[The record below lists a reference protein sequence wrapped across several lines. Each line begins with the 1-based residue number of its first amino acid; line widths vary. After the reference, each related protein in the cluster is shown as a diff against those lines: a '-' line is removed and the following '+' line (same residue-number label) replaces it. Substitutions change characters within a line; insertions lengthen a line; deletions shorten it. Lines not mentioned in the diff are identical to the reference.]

1 MKTLCI
7 IPARGGSKR
16 IPRKNIKPFFGK
28 PIIWY
33 ALEEARASQCFD
45 EIVVST
51 DDGEIEDSVKWSVTT
66 HRRSDK
72 NASDTAVLADV
83 IQEVIVGLYKERDTI
98 FEYVCCLLPTAVL
111 VDRTHI
117 RAAFDVLKNRPEVEE
132 VMPVVRFGYPI
143 ERAVSMGDEG
153 FVTLRQPEHLNS
165 LSNHLPPAYHDAGQ
179 FYWMRTEAFLEQQKI
194 ILDKTIGYELLEHE
208 VQDIDTDED
217 WLLAE
222 IKYSRR
228 LESMKA
234 VAQ

>member
-1 MKTLCI
+1 MNIAI

-28 PIIWY
+28 PI
-33 ALEEARASQCFD
+33 LEYVIQEAKASRCFD
-45 EIVVST
+45 EIVIST
-51 DDGEIEDSVKWSVTT
+51 DDAEIAQVALQNGVRYAK
-66 HRRSDK
+66 RSEK

-83 IQEVIVGLYKERDTI
+83 ILETLILSDFKYADYACT
-98 FEYVCCLLPTAVL
+98 LLPTAVL
-111 VDRTHI
+111 VEKDHI
-117 RAAFDVLKNRPEVEE
+117 RSAFQVLKDRPDVEE

-143 ERAVSMGDEG
+143 ERAVNMSPDG
-153 FVTLRQPEHLNS
+153 FVSLRQPEHLNS

-179 FYWMRTEAFLEQQKI
+179 FYWMRTEAFLQQQKI
-194 ILDKTIGYELLEHE
+194 ILDKTVGYELLEHE

-228 LESMKA
+228 LE
-234 VAQ
+234 AQKVVTR